1 MKKAVVIGSTGMVG
15 IQLIDLLTNSNEYS
29 EIVSLVRRTSG
40 ITHPKL
46 SEHPVDFDKI
56 ETWSPFVKGDV
67 LFSCMGTTIA
77 KAKTKENQYKID
89 YSYQYN
95 VAETASANGVQTYV
109 LISSAGANPKST
121 VFYSK
126 MKGQLDEAVLKLPF
140 KNIFILRPGQLYGNR
155 TEKRLGEKTGL
166 SVMFFLN
173 RVGILRKYKPIHAHE
188 VARAMINIAENKQT
202 AIVASGDIFKLI

>member
-1 MKKAVVIGSTGMVG
+1 MKKAIVIGSTGMVG
-15 IQLIDLLTNSNEYS
+15 TQLIDLLINSNEYS
-29 EIVSLVRRTSG
+29 EIVSLVRRPSG

-56 ETWSPFVKGDV
+56 ETWTRFVKGDV

-77 KAKTKENQYKID
+77 QAKTKENQYKID
-89 YSYQYN
+89 YTYQYN
-95 VAETASANGVQTYV
+95 VAETASTNGVQTYV

-140 KNIFILRPGQLYGNR
+140 KNIIILRPDQLYGNR
-155 TEKRLGEKTGL
+155 TEKRLGEKVGL

-173 RVGILRKYKPIHAHE
+173 RVGILRKHKPIHARE
-188 VARAMINIAENKQT
+188 VAQAMINVAENTQT
-202 AIVASGDIFKLI
+202 AIITSGDIFKLI